1 MDEEQF
7 QFLLGILGHQEEVN
21 IVNETLHVPSPAA
34 GNIQQADEDAA
45 ILQSKISQIKD
56 LFPEYGKGFLAVCLE
71 AYNQNPEEVIQRIL
85 ENTLHKD
92 LQSLDISLDEI
103 PPRKSVSSGGVHDK
117 GKGKLVETPVVSP
130 VQRISYPSEA
140 PSNSSSSSSS
150 VVGRYTRKGVTDLP
164 DHQTLDSRDEKHTS
178 KTVAL
183 ISQLEYEDEYD
194 DSFDD
199 LGLSVG
205 DSWLEETDASAE
217 KVTSG
222 HGKSREV
229 DDGKSS
235 SSNTASKWN
244 SKKTP
249 QFYVKDGKNYSYKVE
264 GSVAVANYNEA
275 SLVNQ
280 AQKEIIY
287 GLGKGGNI
295 PLGAVRRLT
304 ESNDE
309 DGEDRNSSEGEVPT
323 AGPGRGRGYFQ
334 GRGRRGGGEPGGP
347 RSFRGRGRGGG
358 GEPESEEVEGEDG
371 GGSFRGRG
379 GRRGGGRNNY
389 RKNQAMKKHLSSLR
403 G

>member
-21 IVNETLHVPSPAA
+21 IVNETLNVPSPAA
-34 GNIQQADEDAA
+34 GNIQQAEEDAA

-140 PSNSSSSSSS
+140 PSNSSS

-205 DSWLEETDASAE
+205 DSWLEETDTSAE

-309 DGEDRNSSEGEVPT
+309 NGEDHNSSEGEVPT
-323 AGPGRGRGYFQ
+323 AGPGRGRGYFR

-379 GRRGGGRNNY
+379 GRRGGGGRNNY